1 MIRVAE
7 SRADLEV
14 CVAINNA
21 VNPDGPATV
30 DQLDASSGSFLVHGD
45 DGYAYLD
52 RSSVPG
58 AAFAMVRVREESRRR
73 GVGSALL
80 AAARERARGLEYE
93 SMWGR
98 VREGDAESIRFVVSR
113 GFEEITRDVTVRLEV
128 APGDGEVAP
137 GVVELRDEHLRG
149 AYEVAAECLPE
160 MALPQHAEAP
170 PFEQWLEGEE
180 RRSAVT
186 FVALD
191 GGEVVGYAGL
201 HLVPAL
207 PERLE
212 NGLTAVRKSHRRRG
226 LATALKR
233 AQIAWAAGHG
243 YREIVTSMVD
253 GNAAM
258 RAVNER
264 LGYEPLPAWIVVSGP
279 A

>member
-7 SRADLEV
+7 NRTDFGV

-21 VNPDGPATV
+21 VNPDAPATAE
-30 DQLDASSGSFLVHGD
+30 QLEGSSGAFVLHGD
-45 DGYAYLD
+45 DGYAYVD

-58 AAFAMVRVREESRRR
+58 AAFVMVRVRAESRRR

-80 AAARERARGLEYE
+80 AAARARARGLECD

-98 VREGDAESIRFVVSR
+98 VREADAESVRFVVSR

-137 GVVELRDEHLRG
+137 GIVELRDEHLRG

-170 PFEQWLEGEE
+170 PFEQWLVGEE
-180 RRSAVT
+180 RRSAVAYA
-186 FVALD
+186 ALD
-191 GGEVVGYAGL
+191 GDEVVGYARV

-226 LATALKR
+226 LAKALKN
-233 AQIAWAAGHG
+233 AQIAWAAERG
-243 YREIVTSMVD
+243 YREIITSMVD
-253 GNAAM
+253 GNVAM

-264 LGYEPLPAWIVVSGP
+264 LGYEPLPAWILVSGP